1 MVMVRPRRSMLFVPG
16 ANARALEK
24 APGISADAFILD
36 LEDSVAPGAKELAR
50 RQVGEQVAGRKF
62 GRREVIIRVNG
73 LDTHGW
79 LDDLA
84 MVAKAR
90 PDGVLVPKV
99 TTPAEIAA
107 VAAKLDGEGGDRAIA
122 IWAMIERPLAI
133 LNVGEIAAHAATDR
147 RFAGLVVGPNDLS
160 RETRAR
166 MVPGRAPMLSW
177 LSACV
182 LAARAHG
189 IDVIDGAYNNFKDAE
204 GFARECAQ
212 ARDMGFDGKS
222 LIHPAQVDICN
233 AAFAPDADEV
243 AKARRVV
250 AAFAEAGNADKGV
263 IQIDGEMVERLHL
276 DIARRTVAMAEAIAR
291 DPAARS

>member
-1 MVMVRPRRSMLFVPG
+1 MAMIRPRRSMLFVPG

-24 APGISADAFILD
+24 ARDIPADAFIFD
-36 LEDSVAPGAKELAR
+36 LEDSVAPSAKELAR
-50 RQVGEQVAGRKF
+50 RQVGEQVARRNF
-62 GRREVIIRVNG
+62 GRREIIVRVNG
-73 LDTHGW
+73 LDSHGW
-79 LDDLA
+79 LDDLS
-84 MVAKAR
+84 MVAKMR

-99 TTPAEIAA
+99 TTPAEIAT
-107 VAAKLDGEGGDRAIA
+107 VTAKLDGEGGDRAIA
-122 IWAMIERPLAI
+122 IWAMIERPLAV
-133 LNVGEIAAHAATDR
+133 LNVGEIAAHGAADR
-147 RFAGLVVGPNDLS
+147 RLAGLIIGPNDLS

-166 MVPGRAPMLSW
+166 MVPGRGPMLPW

-189 IDVIDGAYNNFKDAE
+189 VDVIDGAYNNFKDTE
-204 GFARECAQ
+204 GFARECVQ

-243 AKARRVV
+243 AQARRVV
-250 AAFAEAGNADKGV
+250 AAFAEPDNADMGV

>member
-1 MVMVRPRRSMLFVPG
+1 MAMIRPRRSMLFVPG

-24 APGISADAFILD
+24 ARDIPADAFILD
-36 LEDSVAPGAKELAR
+36 LEDSVAPSAKELAR
-50 RQVGEQVAGRKF
+50 RQVGEQVARRNF
-62 GRREVIIRVNG
+62 GRREIIVRVNG
-73 LDTHGW
+73 LDSHGW
-79 LDDLA
+79 LDDLS
-84 MVAKAR
+84 MVAKMR
-90 PDGVLVPKV
+90 PDGVLIPKV
-99 TTPAEIAA
+99 AAPADIAA
-107 VAAKLDGEGGDRAIA
+107 VAARLGEAGGEGVIA
-122 IWAMIERPLAI
+122 IWAMIERPLAV
-133 LNVGEIAAHAATDR
+133 LNVGGIAAHAAADR

-160 RETRAR
+160 RETGAR
-166 MVPGRAPMLSW
+166 MVPGRGPMLPW

-189 IDVIDGAYNNFKDAE
+189 VDVIDGAYNNFKDTD

-222 LIHPAQVDICN
+222 LIHPAQVEICN

-243 AKARRVV
+243 ARARRVV
-250 AAFAEAGNADKGV
+250 AAFAEPDNADMGV

-291 DPAARS
+291 DPAART